1 MNYFASLGICMRHGD
16 AGRRGNKITDYID
29 ALLILFMKV
38 LTFLFATHTQTHLY
52 LFQYLG
58 YKNKKKQ
65 EKGNTNRVRQQNT
78 INYTKK
84 GKVKVYM
91 LPTSKLWHLISS
103 EIFLLFISQ
112 SQLFIL

>member
-38 LTFLFATHTQTHLY
+38 LTFLFATHTQTHTHTHLY

-58 YKNKKKQ
+58 YKNKNKTQPAMNK
-65 EKGNTNRVRQQNT
+65 
-78 INYTKK
+78 
-84 GKVKVYM
+84 
-91 LPTSKLWHLISS
+91 
-103 EIFLLFISQ
+103 
-112 SQLFIL
+112 